1 LDAVIDLK
9 FADGQGE
16 RRQKMGHDE
25 ERCGASSIFLSFLLG
40 GLVGAGVALLLA
52 PKSGRETRL
61 RIRELADDVKEKA
74 DEYVDQTKSR
84 VTAAVERSKGF
95 VQDQKSI
102 IASAVE
108 AGKEAYEK
116 EKERLAKEQ

>member
-1 LDAVIDLK
+1 M
-9 FADGQGE
+9 
-16 RRQKMGHDE
+16 RHDE
-25 ERCGASSIFLSFLLG
+25 ESCGASSIFLSFLLG

-74 DEYVDQTKSR
+74 DDYVEQTKSR
-84 VTAAVERSKGF
+84 VTSAVEKGKDF

-102 IASAVE
+102 IATAVE